1 MLFNLPYMQGVLAN
15 WIANA
20 LSDKI
25 GSEVKIGSVNIGFL
39 NRIIINDIEIKDL
52 DDEEMLKVARIST
65 SLNVLP
71 LLQNKIDISTAQLF
85 GAKAKLYKETKE
97 STPNYQF
104 LVDAFKSKEE
114 KPSTIDLN
122 INSLIMRHIDVTYD
136 VRSEAKSKG
145 LIDVNHIAID
155 DFGININLKC
165 FTNDSLNITVKRL
178 QATEKNSGISLNN
191 TKFSLV
197 ANRQQAS
204 LYNVEL
210 NSRHSSVS
218 LDSVN
223 VNYSEYEKNKEF
235 CYSHT
240 LISANVI
247 PSDFYYLSP
256 ILSSI
261 TSPIACSISTEGSD
275 KEILVN
281 SITVNN
287 DDKTLLLKASGN
299 VKSPL
304 QKSLRTINCSIETLN
319 ASSETIKQI
328 AEVAEL
334 KESIANPIFA
344 LGNVYYKGN
353 VIITPQT
360 SILEGYLKTDA
371 GAVEYD
377 VDYGNDKLLIANIK
391 TDSLNI
397 GKILDDEKLST
408 VGLDVHAS
416 ANLASSQSGIP
427 NGNIEGQIK
436 HAYYNGYRFHSIN
449 LDVTSNNGVINGDID
464 SKDENMLCDG
474 SFTFDNSDSHKGIKL
489 NLAVNNFSPNKIK
502 LTDSHIG
509 ETLALDIDA
518 DVAGS
523 NFENMFGYV
532 SIHNLNYRTPQEDYI
547 IDHIQVKAEKLN
559 AENNFFS
566 ITSDVLNGEIR
577 GKVSLTTLVPS
588 ITNQLARHIPIL
600 VKPQSIYGNY
610 NYDYDFVLTDAP
622 ILHHF
627 VKESYSI
634 PEPVTISGS
643 VSSANNEMQAHVNAP
658 KLIYSE
664 KPYDD
669 IALHLNSA
677 ASNLHLTA
685 SAQSMPEEEK
695 MTSLSITSNIH
706 SNKITADVN
715 LFTQNKK
722 NNIKVN
728 LLPTIQ
734 LSDSLGS
741 LNTNVHLS
749 RSNILINDTIW
760 NVYPS
765 TVSIYK
771 NGIDCQNVK
780 IANSIGGITINGK
793 ATPSPNDSII
803 AELDNIELRNIMD
816 LINFHVVRFTGL
828 ASGRAVVNN
837 VLGGGIPD
845 FKAKINVKDLT
856 IHEGPLGDA
865 NISAWWDKSVDGI
878 STKGEIVDVYDMQD
892 ALTGN
897 MRRTTGITSVNGWIS
912 PGKKD
917 LKLNVNTHN
926 TNAKFLHGF
935 LRGVFSEI
943 DGCVTGPIA
952 IEGPFNDVDV
962 IGDALPNLNLRLKAT
977 NVPYHIEGDTLRFRE
992 HEFIF
997 KDITISDRF
1006 GNRGMVDGLVT
1017 HTNMKNFK
1025 YDFDVKFKNV
1035 LAYDEKK
1042 FNPDKFKA
1050 TVFVDGNLGIHG
1062 SDGHPIYVNA
1072 DVTPTRGS
1080 EFAYDAATPDA
1091 IGNSNFLT
1099 FNDRDSLALITS
1111 KALTAITEETPMDSL
1126 SIVKEAK
1133 KNYVRDIF
1141 INFNINLTPACA
1153 VNLRMDNIE
1162 DGYMRTYGYAKL
1174 TAKWYNKG
1182 AFQLFGNY
1190 NIQSGSYR
1198 LYLHDIIFRDLALQ
1212 QGSSVEFNG
1221 NPFDANIHLICHH
1234 TLNSVPLSD
1243 LTATT
1248 AFSQNNK
1255 VKVNCILDITGKLGN
1270 MDFKF
1275 DMNIPNVSE
1284 EVRQLVR
1291 SMINSEE
1298 EMNTQMIYLLGLGR
1312 FYPNEFARS
1321 NGQDNNSGQAM
1332 NSLLSSTLSGQINQ
1346 MLSNAIGRNSNWN
1359 FGTGLTTGEKGWED
1373 LDVEGI
1379 LSGNL
1384 LNDRLLINGNFG
1396 YRDNAMTNTTNFI
1409 GDFEVK
1415 WRTSPNGN
1423 LFVKAYN
1430 QTNDRYFTKATLN
1443 TQGVGISFQHNFEGL
1458 RSSKSKSKK
1467 KEKKNRKQIKNK
1479 ARKYELEG
1487 VEPKK
1492 E

>member
-15 WIANA
+15 WVANA

-25 GSEVKIGSVNIGFL
+25 GSEVKIESVNIGFL

-52 DDEEMLKVARIST
+52 ADEEMLKVARIST
-65 SLNVLP
+65 SINVLP

-85 GAKAKLYKETKE
+85 GAKAKLYKDTLD
-97 STPNYQF
+97 SDPNYQF
-104 LVDAFKSKEE
+104 LLDAFKSKEE
-114 KPSTIDLN
+114 KPSQIDLN

-136 VRSEAKSKG
+136 VRSEDKTNG
-145 LIDVNHIAID
+145 IIDANHIALD

-165 FTNDSLNITVKRL
+165 FTNDSLNIAVKRL

-191 TKFSLV
+191 TKFTLV
-197 ANRQQAS
+197 ANKQQAS
-204 LYNVEL
+204 LYNFEL
-210 NSRHSSVS
+210 NSRNSSIS

-223 VNYSEYEKNKEF
+223 LNYSEYEKNKTF
-235 CYSHT
+235 SYSRT
-240 LISANVI
+240 LVSANIV
-247 PSDFYYLSP
+247 PSDFSYLSP
-256 ILSSI
+256 ILSHI
-261 TSPIACSISTEGSD
+261 TSPIVCSVSTEGSD
-275 KEILVN
+275 KELFVHNIN
-281 SITVNN
+281 INN
-287 DDKTLLLKASGN
+287 VDNTFLLQGSGN

-304 QKSLRTINCSIETLN
+304 QKSLRTINFSIETLD
-319 ASSETIKQI
+319 ATSEAIKQI

-334 KESIANPIFA
+334 KEPISNRIFA
-344 LGNVYYKGN
+344 LGGIHYKGD
-353 VIITPQT
+353 VKITPQT
-360 SILEGYLKTDA
+360 NISEGYLKTDA
-371 GAVEYD
+371 GSLEYD
-377 VDYGNDKLLIANIK
+377 IDYGNDKLLIANIK

-397 GKILDDEKLST
+397 GKILEDEKLST
-408 VGLDVHAS
+408 VGFDIHAS
-416 ANLASSQSGIP
+416 ANLANNQSGIP
-427 NGNIEGQIK
+427 NGNIEGEIK

-449 LDVTSNNGVINGDID
+449 LDLTSNNGIVNGDID
-464 SKDENMLCDG
+464 SKDENILCDG
-474 SFTFDNSDSHKGIKL
+474 NFTFDNSVSHKGIKL
-489 NLAVNNFSPNKIK
+489 NLAINNFSPNKIK
-502 LTDSHIG
+502 LTESHIG
-509 ETLALDIDA
+509 ESVALNIDA

-523 NFENMFGYV
+523 SFDNMFGFV
-532 SIHNLNYRTPQEDYI
+532 NIHNLNYSTPQEDYL
-547 IDHIQVKAEKLN
+547 IDHIQIKAEKLS
-559 AENNFFS
+559 ADNNFFS
-566 ITSDVLNGEIR
+566 ITSDVLNGEVR
-577 GKVSLTTLVPS
+577 GNVGLTTIWSS
-588 ITNQLARHIPIL
+588 ITDQLARHIPIFI
-600 VKPQSIYGNY
+600 KPQYVSGNF
-610 NYDYDFVLTDAP
+610 NFDYDFVLTDAP
-622 ILHHF
+622 IIHNF
-627 VKESYSI
+627 IKENYSI
-634 PEPVTISGS
+634 PEPITISGS
-643 VSSANNEMQAHVNAP
+643 VSSANNEMQAQINAP
-658 KLIYSE
+658 KFMYSDT
-664 KPYDD
+664 PYDD
-669 IALHLNSA
+669 ISLKLKSVAN
-677 ASNLHLTA
+677 NLQLTA

-695 MTSLSITSNIH
+695 KTSVSISTNIH
-706 SNKITADVN
+706 ANKIIADVI
-715 LFTQNKK
+715 LSTQNKN
-722 NNIKVN
+722 NNINVN

-734 LSDSLGS
+734 LSDSLGAI
-741 LNTNVHLS
+741 NTNVLLS
-749 RSNILINDTIW
+749 RSNILVNDTIW

-765 TVSIYK
+765 RVSIYK
-771 NGIDCQNVK
+771 NSIVCQNVK

-816 LINFHVVRFTGL
+816 LVNFHVVRFTGL

-856 IHEGPLGDA
+856 IQEGPLGDA
-865 NISAWWDKSVDGI
+865 NINAWWDKSVDGI
-878 STKGEIVDVYDMQD
+878 STKGEIVDVYEMQD

-897 MRRTTGITSVNGWIS
+897 MRKTTGVTSVHGWIS

-917 LKLNVNTHN
+917 LKLNVDTHN

-935 LRGVFSEI
+935 LRGVFREI

-992 HEFIF
+992 HAFIF

-1006 GNRGMVDGLVT
+1006 GNHGIVDGLVT

-1042 FNPDKFKA
+1042 FNSDKFKA

-1062 SDGHPIYVNA
+1062 RDGHPLYVNA

-1099 FNDRDSLALITS
+1099 FNDRDSLALVTS

-1133 KNYVRDIF
+1133 KNYVSDIF

-1212 QGSSVEFNG
+1212 HGSSVEFNG

-1415 WRTSPNGN
+1415 WRTTPTGN

-1458 RSSKSKSKK
+1458 RPKSKGKK
-1467 KEKKNRKQIKNK
+1467 KEKKSKKQIKNK
-1479 ARKYELEG
+1479 ARKYEME
-1487 VEPKK
+1487 VIEPKK